1 MTLDLRDRLALAV
14 ACAAVVL
21 LGAAAYLAISPAD
34 AGGTTDPGVAVA
46 SDSSMASAP
55 IPSAALGLVID
66 VEGGVARPGIV
77 SLPGDARV
85 ADAIRAAGGYA
96 DDADL
101 AAAARSLNLAARLTD
116 GAQVYVPVLGAP
128 GGEDGGAGGGTG
140 SGGGGSVGL
149 VNLNTASAA
158 ALESLPGIG
167 PVTAAKIIAAREE
180 TPFATLDELVD
191 RKVMN
196 RGQLEGIR
204 DLVTI

>member
-1 MTLDLRDRLALAV
+1 
-14 ACAAVVL
+14 
-21 LGAAAYLAISPAD
+21 
-34 AGGTTDPGVAVA
+34 
-46 SDSSMASAP
+46 
-55 IPSAALGLVID
+55 
-66 VEGGVARPGIV
+66 
-77 SLPGDARV
+77 V

-128 GGEDGGAGGGTG
+128 GGENGGAGGG
-140 SGGGGSVGL
+140 GGGGGGAGL